1 MQVNFR
7 RLNSVGPF
15 VMGVWQGPNSI
26 KIGNEESM
34 DGRCAVMAET
44 LKEELTRLSIAKQLN
59 FSQTTVL
66 DIGCHDGW
74 VLNQI
79 SHLGFKELTG
89 VEPRNKNIQ
98 KGIVVREELGIDDK
112 VKFIEGNLEG
122 LPNKKYDLVVCTGLL
137 YHVESIPVAI
147 NKLRDVTKS
156 HLFIESRVVNSK
168 FLSEKMKFQIEL
180 NDLDYK
186 NKKETAGLAL
196 HKFET
201 KYSDGSADKNTVVT
215 LPSTELLVMYLKNA
229 GFTDIRIVTEP
240 SDFRSKLKRKER
252 PLDGVC
258 ILASVPQEISQISAT
273 NLVDSIIDFES
284 EYVLE
289 QLTISSSLKIKK
301 ALHNKNSISIENHF
315 INLCLQ
321 NSRIHNKFY
330 SKVFAL
336 KFRKENN
343 KKILGDIKFSPE
355 DKIDFEIGKNL
366 FRDSSLP
373 EAKEI
378 FEKIIDKPNAD
389 WRTVYRSLFYLSVI
403 SEQMQEPNLSRYYDQ
418 LLISCNPNF
427 PGDHFRRKFK

>member
-1 MQVNFR
+1 
-7 RLNSVGPF
+7 
-15 VMGVWQGPNSI
+15 
-26 KIGNEESM
+26 
-34 DGRCAVMAET
+34 
-44 LKEELTRLSIAKQLN
+44 
-59 FSQTTVL
+59 
-66 DIGCHDGW
+66 
-74 VLNQI
+74 
-79 SHLGFKELTG
+79 
-89 VEPRNKNIQ
+89 
-98 KGIVVREELGIDDK
+98 
-112 VKFIEGNLEG
+112 
-122 LPNKKYDLVVCTGLL
+122 
-137 YHVESIPVAI
+137 
-147 NKLRDVTKS
+147 
-156 HLFIESRVVNSK
+156 
-168 FLSEKMKFQIEL
+168 
-180 NDLDYK
+180 
-186 NKKETAGLAL
+186 
-196 HKFET
+196 
-201 KYSDGSADKNTVVT
+201 
-215 LPSTELLVMYLKNA
+215 
-229 GFTDIRIVTEP
+229 
-240 SDFRSKLKRKER
+240 
-252 PLDGVC
+252 
-258 ILASVPQEISQISAT
+258 
-273 NLVDSIIDFES
+273 VDSIIDFES

-321 NSRIHNKFY
+321 TSRIHNKFY

-427 PGDHFRRKFK
+427 PGDYFRRKFK